1 MAQHI
6 YTEREVTALLERA
19 AALQQHSARQD
30 EARPGLTLPEIEAIA
45 AEAGLD
51 PSLLRQAARELDAP
65 ASPNHGAPPG
75 TTATHV
81 FVERWVPGTLS
92 EEAWEDVVAELR
104 HRYDTDL
111 GAMMGMPGYGRSL
124 TERIGRSVE
133 WRHTSM
139 AGIETRV
146 MIRPRGEGLHVR
158 LSQRVGWGSPL
169 AESLVYGLFGGLLG
183 LVPAALLDAGKA
195 FAVALMGVLYVLAVA
210 GIFAADRAWRR
221 NKHRALEALGD
232 RVAALLTA
240 HEAPAQP
247 VAETAPTAN
256 VSDPADAPLVLD
268 DDAPMEGAAPHRPRT
283 RA

>member
-1 MAQHI
+1 MAQRI